1 MENKKQRKER
11 RKSKG
16 RMFGAKKNTWSREVR
31 ALRKRRGRER
41 KEEEKGA
48 GEGEQGGGR
57 KTMGVN
63 GQISD

>member
-1 MENKKQRKER
+1 
-11 RKSKG
+11 
-16 RMFGAKKNTWSREVR
+16 MFGAKKNTWSREVR

>member
-1 MENKKQRKER
+1 MKEEQGENVWGEEEHVEQ
-11 RKSKG
+11 G
-16 RMFGAKKNTWSREVR
+16 VR